1 MHTET
6 KLLTA
11 GIFLLLFL
19 QAFQGF
25 AQEEDTVNTR
35 PFERY
40 WTKPR
45 VIPKLGLGFQETG
58 FVEAGVQFHKIY
70 IHPLSLASAGPYLT
84 VDGLIKDDELMIGP
98 KIGYEITAGLIGIA
112 ADATYY
118 TDFESDS
125 FVFTPRAGISIMGFA
140 NLFYGRNIPLSDF
153 QFDVIDKNRFSL
165 VFNINRDYFN
175 LKNAPKKVHRK

>member
-1 MHTET
+1 MLTET
-6 KLLTA
+6 KSIAA
-11 GIFLLLFL
+11 GLFLLSFL
-19 QAFQGF
+19 LSFPGV

-45 VIPKLGLGFQETG
+45 LIPKLGLGIQETA
-58 FVEAGVQFHKIY
+58 FIEAGIQFHKIY

-84 VDGLIKDDELMIGP
+84 VDGLIKDDELMLGP

-118 TDFESDS
+118 TDFERDS
-125 FVFTPRAGISIMGFA
+125 FVFTPRAGISILGFA

-175 LKNAPKKVHRK
+175 LKNAPKKVRRK